1 MLIFLQCN
9 YHVNGLLL
17 STSSL
22 QDEDD
27 YADSVLRRAEEISS
41 KELEEWESSME
52 LVEINKMEMEVE
64 SQLVSEA
71 RSGLGNSIEHLVED
85 DRKK

>member
-1 MLIFLQCN
+1 
-9 YHVNGLLL
+9 
-17 STSSL
+17 L